1 MGSDGRKTRIALLS
15 VASNTTLVIGK
26 LVIGLAIGS
35 VSVLSEA
42 AHSGADL
49 VAACI
54 AFLAVRVSDKPADK
68 DHPFGH
74 GKAEN
79 IAGAVEAL
87 LIVGAAI
94 WIIIEAVRKL
104 LRPEPLEA
112 LGWGVVVMGVSVVA
126 NTVVSHMLFKVGKE
140 TESVALMAD
149 GWHLRTD
156 VYTSAGVMGG
166 LLFIELAKRV
176 LPQYNL
182 EWVDPVVAIAVALL
196 ILKAG
201 WDLTHQSSRDLV
213 DSRLSVEEEDAIREA
228 ILRFRPRACGFHHL
242 RTRKSGSHR
251 FVDFHLLVEPSM
263 SVEES
268 HGLTE
273 EVGDEIAGILAG
285 ANVNI
290 HVEPCEPACPD
301 ECLDGC
307 MLTQEERAVMLGRG
321 ARTADGGG
329 RPLPRAE
336 EQAEA

>member
-1 MGSDGRKTRIALLS
+1 VGSDGRKTRIALLS
-15 VASNTTLVIGK
+15 VASNTTLVVGK
-26 LVIGLAIGS
+26 LAIGLAIGS

-54 AFLAVRVSDKPADK
+54 AFLAVRVSDKPADE

-79 IAGAVEAL
+79 IAGAIEAL

-126 NTVVSHMLFKVGKE
+126 NVIVSHMLFKVGKQ
-140 TESVALMAD
+140 TDSVALMAD

-156 VYTSAGVMGG
+156 VYTSGGVMGG
-166 LLFIELAKRV
+166 LLFIEVGKRV
-176 LPQYNL
+176 FPRYAL

-213 DSRLSVEEEDAIREA
+213 DSRLSVKEEDSIREA
-228 ILRFRPRACGFHHL
+228 IQRFRPAVRGFHHL
-242 RTRKSGSHR
+242 RTRKAGSHR
-251 FVDFHLLVEPSM
+251 FVDFHMLVEPTM

-268 HGLTE
+268 HRLTD

-301 ECLDGC
+301 DCLLGC
-307 MLTQEERAVMLGRG
+307 MLTADERAAMPGRAQG
-321 ARTADGGG
+321 EIREPTA
-329 RPLPRAE
+329 LE